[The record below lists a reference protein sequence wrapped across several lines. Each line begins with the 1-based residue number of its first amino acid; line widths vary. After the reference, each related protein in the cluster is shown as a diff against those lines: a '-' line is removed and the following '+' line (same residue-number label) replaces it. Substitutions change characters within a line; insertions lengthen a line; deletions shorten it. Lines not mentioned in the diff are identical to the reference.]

1 MGTDETVSRLSAR
14 YPAPDMTPEEFEV
27 FVTTLFDSAS
37 IHIPGLAVQLHEII
51 QGTDGS
57 FDFDA
62 TVRYQLAGLEFL
74 VLVEAKLHK
83 NPIKRGLVQ
92 ELHSKLLSV
101 GAHKAVMI
109 STAPYQSGAMKFAL
123 IHGIALVTVTEGRFM
138 YEQRHALPPSS
149 LSPRSAPP
157 PTREEAAEWGTPT
170 FVGHCYTPGANGGL
184 ATTLMSTECPEYV
197 AELLLGVPPASDG

>member
-1 MGTDETVSRLSAR
+1 MATDEIVSRLTAR
-14 YPAPDMTPEEFEV
+14 YPAPDMNPEQFEV
-27 FVTTLFDSAS
+27 FVTTLFDSAT
-37 IHIPGLAVQLHEII
+37 IHLPGLVVQLHETV

-57 FDFDA
+57 YDFDA

-109 STAPYQSGAMKFAL
+109 STAPYQSGAVKFAQT
-123 IHGIALVTVTEGRFM
+123 HGIALVTVTEGRFTHTL
-138 YEQRHALPPSS
+138 RSALPPSP
-149 LSPRSAPP
+149 SPYRW
-157 PTREEAAEWGTPT
+157 PTREEAAEDGTST

-197 AELLLGVPPASDG
+197 AELLLGVLPASDG